1 MTPEAAQPVLSGF
14 GLEMHYDRAI
24 ALAGVGLHINA
35 GQAVALMGPSGSGK
49 STLLQCLA
57 GITRPDRGEVASALV
72 PRPMLAAATASGSA

>member
-24 ALAGVGLHINA
+24 ALAGVGLHVNA

-49 STLLQCLA
+49 
-57 GITRPDRGEVASALV
+57 
-72 PRPMLAAATASGSA
+72 